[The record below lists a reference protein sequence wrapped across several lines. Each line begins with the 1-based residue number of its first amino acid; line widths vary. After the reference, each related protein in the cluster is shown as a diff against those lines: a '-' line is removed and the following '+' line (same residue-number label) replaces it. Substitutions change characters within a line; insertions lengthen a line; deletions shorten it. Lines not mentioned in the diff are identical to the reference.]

1 MTSEKH
7 TSVINPNS
15 GLPSPICLMDS
26 RLQEFAGGASV
37 IACAFLIDCPT
48 CDLQTRIKRL
58 RCHPLM
64 LLMMVVV
71 VWADRSFC
79 YGEANYRNNGCR
91 PTGSPRGQSIKGQDI
106 LDSPEVIRSPPITR
120 GLPLH
125 ARSLADWTS
134 AESIDF
140 ETAKARNALSAERCE
155 LHHCLWRFLDVY
167 SYDKWCCCF
176 NFRGWATLLVY
187 FYLATLFQVLELYKL
202 RQGNLWPS

>member
-1 MTSEKH
+1 MTIEKRA
-7 TSVINPNS
+7 SVINPNS
-15 GLPSPICLMDS
+15 RLASPICLMDS
-26 RLQEFAGGASV
+26 RLQEFAEGASV
-37 IACAFLIDCPT
+37 IGCAFLIDCTT

-64 LLMMVVV
+64 LLMTMMMMMMAVV

-134 AESIDF
+134 PESIDC
-140 ETAKARNALSAERCE
+140 ETAKARNALSAERCA
-155 LHHCLWRFLDVY
+155 LQHCLWSFFGRYL
-167 SYDKWCCCF
+167 YDKWCCCF
-176 NFRGWATLLVY
+176 NFRGWTTLLM
-187 FYLATLFQVLELYKL
+187 YLLI
-202 RQGNLWPS
+202 

>member
-1 MTSEKH
+1 MTIGKPAR
-7 TSVINPNS
+7 VINPNS
-15 GLPSPICLMDS
+15 GLASSISLMDS
-26 RLQEFAGGASV
+26 RPQEFAWGATV
-37 IACAFLIDCPT
+37 VACTFLIDCPT

-64 LLMMVVV
+64 LLMTMMMIVV

-106 LDSPEVIRSPPITR
+106 LDSPEVIRSPPITS

-134 AESIDF
+134 AERIDC
-140 ETAKARNALSAERCE
+140 ETAKTRNALSAERCAIQ
-155 LHHCLWRFLDVY
+155 HCLWRFLDVNY
-167 SYDKWCCCF
+167 MVFGVAVLSSGGELPCLCTCLFSHAFSSD
-176 NFRGWATLLVY
+176 WAI
-187 FYLATLFQVLELYKL
+187 
-202 RQGNLWPS
+202 